1 MKFDFLICSERSGSN
16 LITKLLD
23 NHSKYCGPT
32 PPHLL
37 RVFEPVMSKY
47 GDLNN
52 YENWNAFINYIYEFF
67 NCKIGVW
74 TSHFTKDEL
83 LLVKTRTLAGV
94 VKFIYHKEAKNN
106 NKENVFIKEVRTYN
120 FLPFIK
126 DNFNS
131 SKFIWLVRD
140 PRDMA
145 LSWSKSPVHRGD
157 IVRASKIWRE
167 DQQKTIKL
175 HEKLKYT
182 PTFLLVKYEDLIT
195 NQKEVLNSVCDFLY
209 IDFEMNMI
217 EFHRNKMSIANAGKT
232 DNWKNLKKEIIV
244 NNSKKYLENL
254 SKEQIQYIE
263 YICQKEMDYFGYEK
277 EYELLKEN
285 DFNVINDKLFLQ
297 ERNEKPEYQLI
308 SEEERLKREKWY
320 SKFLEIQEQ

>member
-37 RVFEPVMSKY
+37 RVFEPVMFKY

-52 YENWNAFINYIYEFF
+52 SENWNAFVNDIYEFF

-74 TSHFTKDEL
+74 KAHLTKEEL
-83 LLVKTRTLAGV
+83 LLVKIRTLAEV
-94 VKFIYHKEAKNN
+94 VKYIYNKEAKNH
-106 NKENVFIKEVRTYN
+106 NKENVFVKEVRTYN

-126 DNFNS
+126 DNFTS

-140 PRDMA
+140 PRDMV

-167 DQQKTIKL
+167 DQQKTIEL
-175 HEKLKYT
+175 YEKLKHT
-182 PTFLLVKYEDLIT
+182 QTFLLVKYEDLIT
-195 NQKEVLNSVCDFLY
+195 NQKEVLNSICDFLDV
-209 IDFEMNMI
+209 DFEKSMI
-217 EFHRNKMSIANAGKT
+217 EFHKNKMSIANAGKT
-232 DNWKNLKKEIIV
+232 DNWKNLNKEIIV
-244 NNSKKYLENL
+244 NNSKKYLENF

-263 YICQKEMDYFGYEK
+263 YICQEEMDYFGYEK
-277 EYELLKEN
+277 EYELLNEYDFKVLKE
-285 DFNVINDKLFLQ
+285 KLSIQ

-308 SEEERLKREKWY
+308 SEDEKLKREKWY
-320 SKFLEIQEQ
+320 AKFLEIQK